1 MSRPIR
7 VFCYDRQGEPVNGG
21 RHRWE
26 TVAGTMATPEH
37 PYTERRCR
45 RCGIYESEIR

>member
-1 MSRPIR
+1 MSPPPIR
-7 VFCYDRQGEPVNGG
+7 VPCLSRTGEWQ

-26 TVAGTMATPEH
+26 TVPGVMSTTEH
-37 PYTERRCR
+37 SYTERRCR